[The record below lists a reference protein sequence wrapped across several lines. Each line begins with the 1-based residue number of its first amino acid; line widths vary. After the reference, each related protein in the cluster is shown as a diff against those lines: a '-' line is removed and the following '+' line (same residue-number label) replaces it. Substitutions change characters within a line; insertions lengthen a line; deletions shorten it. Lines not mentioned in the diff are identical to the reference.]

1 MILIIKGDRTGSI
14 GKSPGQPQSATQ
26 LELPGVF
33 RNIDTLQKFLLG
45 FIIDLEDPDK
55 ADDDYINWLS
65 EVKKGNVEKDEKKTI
80 SDM

>member
-1 MILIIKGDRTGSI
+1 M
-14 GKSPGQPQSATQ
+14 
-26 LELPGVF
+26 F
-33 RNIDTLQKFLLG
+33 RNIETLQKFLLG